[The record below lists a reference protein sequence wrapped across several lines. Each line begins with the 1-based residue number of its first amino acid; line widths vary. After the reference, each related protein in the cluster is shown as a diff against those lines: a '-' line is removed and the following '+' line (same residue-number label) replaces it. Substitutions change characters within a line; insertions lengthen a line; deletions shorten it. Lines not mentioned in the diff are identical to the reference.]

1 MKRITGLM
9 LFLLIAGSNPILAQQ
24 VRGTSS
30 LELGL
35 LNIGYIQEIP
45 VSQMATL
52 IVYTGLEG
60 SVGYSNTHINYAFV
74 PALGIEPRL
83 YYNIAKRASQKKNT
97 AYNSANYVALST
109 YYTFG
114 KAFSNYNFVPEPS
127 VMISPLWGL
136 QRAIGKHILYHV
148 AVGPLF
154 YKTGKNVDITL
165 NVDISFNFHLFKMK

>member
-1 MKRITGLM
+1 MKRFTGFLILLM
-9 LFLLIAGSNPILAQQ
+9 VFGVNSLFAQK

-30 LELGL
+30 FELGL
-35 LNIGYIQEIP
+35 LNIGYTQEFP
-45 VSQMATL
+45 VSQNTTM

-60 SVGYSNTHINYAFV
+60 SANYSNSRLNYAFV
-74 PALGIEPRL
+74 PAFGVEPRI

-114 KAFSNYNFVPEPS
+114 KSFSNYNFIPEPS
-127 VMISPLWGL
+127 FMISPLWGL
-136 QRAIGKHILYHV
+136 QRAIGKHILYHI
-148 AVGPLF
+148 AAGPLF